1 MFEKCLLFAEMRK
14 FAEMDEDEEEILRS
28 KSAGV
33 SRHARVVRNKRD
45 EEMLTL
51 AEMKKLAEMNVD
63 NDDEKEEEDD
73 DEEEEEMLTIA
84 ELKSVKTNVNDGKL
98 KVRFKVNEKNKAHEA
113 GGHVKNLEIMTV
125 EDSDF
130 YDFDTGRVE
139 KSFKKGQIWALYD
152 DDDGMPRHY
161 GLIEEVVS
169 RHPFEVKLAWLDPQN
184 NGDLGIVS
192 SENTGFN
199 ISCGRFKVSKKT
211 LVQSLNVFSHVVD
224 CERAAREVYRIYP
237 KKGSVWALY
246 SENGLV
252 GDKRS
257 FDLVVFLTS
266 YSEVHGLSM
275 GYLEK
280 VDGFKT
286 IFKRREIGCHAIKW
300 LEKHEVKLFS
310 HQIPARKVS
319 REEVPHIS
327 GDCWELDPA
336 SLSTELLTNGLLE

>member
-1 MFEKCLLFAEMRK
+1 
-14 FAEMDEDEEEILRS
+14 
-28 KSAGV
+28 
-33 SRHARVVRNKRD
+33 
-45 EEMLTL
+45 MLTL

-63 NDDEKEEEDD
+63 DDE
-73 DEEEEEMLTIA
+73 EEEEEMLTLA
-84 ELKSVKTNVNDGKL
+84 ELKSVKTNVDDGKL
-98 KVRFKVNEKNKAHEA
+98 KVRFKVNEKNKEHEA
-113 GGHVKNLEIMTV
+113 DGDVKNLEIMTV

-130 YDFDTGRVE
+130 YDFDTGRVG

-169 RHPFEVKLAWLDPQN
+169 RNPFEVKMAWLDPQN
-184 NGDLGIVS
+184 NGDEGLLSLEKI
-192 SENTGFN
+192 GFN
-199 ISCGRFKVSKKT
+199 ISCGRFKVSRKT
-211 LVQSLNVFSHVVD
+211 LVQSINVFSHIVD

-252 GDKRS
+252 RDIRS

-286 IFKRREIGCHAIKW
+286 IFTRREIGCKAIKW
-300 LEKHEVKLFS
+300 LEKHEVQLFS
-310 HQIPARKVS
+310 HPIPGK
-319 REEVPHIS
+319 E
-327 GDCWELDPA
+327 GF
-336 SLSTELLTNGLLE
+336 